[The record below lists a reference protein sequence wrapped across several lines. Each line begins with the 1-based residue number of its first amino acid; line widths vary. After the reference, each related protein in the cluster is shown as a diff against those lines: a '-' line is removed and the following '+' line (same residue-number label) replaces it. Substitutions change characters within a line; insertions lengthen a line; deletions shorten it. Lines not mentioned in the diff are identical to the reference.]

1 MGSNNTVKKLFM
13 LTILGFTGGVIYYF
27 PFIRYVFFDWQNA
40 AMNLTNAQNGLLISA
55 FGVCEVL
62 FFIPSGILADKFS
75 PKKLLI
81 LGCVWETAVLF
92 LTAFTF
98 DHGFGFSMF
107 LWILLSIPGCLFWG
121 PLFKEQRAIA
131 GEGDQAFLF
140 GWYYMCNGFTG
151 ALLGF
156 IGMKAGTAFGTSDE
170 NKFFILTMT
179 IAICM
184 VIATI
189 LIALF
194 INEKKMAEMNGV
206 DLNKLQA
213 NDFKFSQVGELLR
226 KPALWAFTGVVLGAY
241 CLFTSTSYYSQYLVD
256 VFNVDSSYAKIL
268 QIIRQYI
275 FYVMA
280 PVSGIIADK
289 VFKSVSKWFSILFA
303 ILEVICISFLFIPD
317 TANANFVSLF
327 SLLPGFFT
335 LMIYGMQMSISKEC
349 GIPMVLMGTA
359 TGIVSTIGYSSDLW
373 LYAVTGSFLDTMGN
387 AGYKYIFAII
397 TVFCTIGLI
406 SAFYVRR
413 KWVASQ
419 KQEA

>member
-1 MGSNNTVKKLFM
+1 
-13 LTILGFTGGVIYYF
+13 
-27 PFIRYVFFDWQNA
+27 
-40 AMNLTNAQNGLLISA
+40 
-55 FGVCEVL
+55 
-62 FFIPSGILADKFS
+62 
-75 PKKLLI
+75 
-81 LGCVWETAVLF
+81 
-92 LTAFTF
+92 
-98 DHGFGFSMF
+98 
-107 LWILLSIPGCLFWG
+107 
-121 PLFKEQRAIA
+121 
-131 GEGDQAFLF
+131 
-140 GWYYMCNGFTG
+140 
-151 ALLGF
+151 
-156 IGMKAGTAFGTSDE
+156 MKAGTAFGTSDE

-256 VFNVDSSYAKIL
+256 VFNVDSSNAKIL

-413 KWVASQ
+413 KWVARQ